1 MKTKFKI
8 DDIVIVDDRVSRSH
22 CRTPSYIRGKVG
34 IIERIC
40 GEFPNPE
47 EIALCQDSPSIIPL
61 YRCRFKQADVWENYE
76 GSDKDTLELEIYEH
90 WLKKIQPQRN
100 E

>member
-8 DDIVIVDDRVSRSH
+8 NDLVIVDERVSTSH

-47 EIALCQDSPSIIPL
+47 EIALCHANPSIIPL
-61 YRCRFKQADVWENYE
+61 YRCRLT
-76 GSDKDTLELEIYEH
+76 SRCLEKLRR
-90 WLKKIQPQRN
+90 LRN
-100 E
+100 RYS

>member
-8 DDIVIVDDRVSRSH
+8 NDLVIVDDRVSKSH

-47 EIALCQDSPSIIPL
+47 EIALCHDDPSIITL
-61 YRCRFKQADVWENYE
+61 YRCRFKQTDVWENYE
-76 GSDKDTLELEIYEH
+76 GSANDTLELEIYEH
-90 WLKKIQPQRN
+90 WLKKIKFLRN

>member
-1 MKTKFKI
+1 MKTKFKTN
-8 DDIVIVDDRVSRSH
+8 DLVIVDERVSTSH

-47 EIALCQDSPSIIPL
+47 EIALMS
-61 YRCRFKQADVWENYE
+61 R
-76 GSDKDTLELEIYEH
+76 
-90 WLKKIQPQRN
+90 
-100 E
+100 

>member
-8 DDIVIVDDRVSRSH
+8 NDLVIVDDRVSKSH

-47 EIALCQDSPSIIPL
+47 EIALCHDNPSIITL
-61 YRCRFKQADVWENYE
+61 YRCRFKQADVWKNYE
-76 GSDKDTLELEIYEH
+76 GSENDTLELEIYEH
-90 WLKKIQPQRN
+90 WLKKK
-100 E
+100 